1 MTVYKGLL
9 CFSNRFGGKSTTYD
23 FSDDLDKIQMVSASM
38 NTPRLDRECISN
50 YVTVL
55 VVNRVI
61 IPTVRGFNSFQ
72 SSIISLLLLLSVSC
86 PLKPNLFHKLWYDT
100 SELECIR
107 NKSAKKWRKKKYILL
122 KRKSISYGF
131 TEG

>member
-50 YVTVL
+50 YVI
-55 VVNRVI
+55 VVNQVI

-107 NKSAKKWRKKKYILL
+107 NKSAKKWRKKIHTVKEKEY
-122 KRKSISYGF
+122 
-131 TEG
+131 